1 MSVSMLLLSGAMTAA
16 ASFRVFTPGEHP
28 DKKKARQAAFNHRV
42 EDSFTD
48 RHIAGLFSHKV
59 DISLYSGRHISPPGI
74 SGASLPGLEE
84 TYGEIPQ
91 RQDAVRLGG
100 GSQSSLP

>member
-48 RHIAGLFSHKV
+48 RHIAGLLSHKV
-59 DISLYSGRHISPPGI
+59 YISLYSGQLLYVDTVQCIAVAIS
-74 SGASLPGLEE
+74 ALPEFPALVVHAESKV
-84 TYGEIPQ
+84 T
-91 RQDAVRLGG
+91 
-100 GSQSSLP
+100 